1 MSLNI
6 SNCPRCGK
14 IFARGMKDICPA
26 CVKDIDL
33 EYEICV
39 KYLRENKGATIHD
52 VSNET
57 KVSIKQITKFIKE
70 GRISL
75 YNMPNLSYPCEICGM
90 VIREGGMCD
99 DCRKRLAKDV
109 NSINEQDRARKEEE
123 LRRKQAQTYRTI
135 DKK

>member
-26 CVKDIDL
+26 CVKDIDK
-33 EYEICV
+33 EYDTCV

-75 YNMPNLSYPCEICGM
+75 YNAPNMAYPCEICGM

-99 DCRKRLAKDV
+99 ECRKRLAKDV
-109 NSINEQDRARKEEE
+109 NSINEQDRAKKEEE
-123 LRRKQAQTYRTI
+123 LKRKHVQTYKAT
-135 DKK
+135 DNK